1 MRKGGRRGS
10 IMGREERRTRERVKR
25 HLEKKLHRE
34 PTDEE
39 IEAALHQLEQTH
51 EKLGW
56 EKPGVQPK
64 RLPWG
69 RNQS

>member
-1 MRKGGRRGS
+1 
-10 IMGREERRTRERVKR
+10 MGREERRTHERVKR
-25 HLEKKLHRE
+25 QLEKRLRRE

-39 IEAALHQLEQTH
+39 IEAAVRQLEQTH
-51 EKLGW
+51 QKLGW
-56 EKPGVQPK
+56 EKPGERPK